1 MNNKRGGAGAK
12 IILVLILMIAS
23 AVGGAYGY
31 RVVDGKFAVRE
42 ANKIVDSVKVSDY
55 DAPENT
61 EIQGYIDNAKSDLET
76 ASTRKE
82 VYEILVDFRENVSG
96 VLTRTQKELAEARKA
111 AEEAK
116 NNRYNDSDNSNNGY
130 NNDSGNY
137 GNGYN
142 NDNSQSGNNNYNY
155 DDNNGYNDNNSNN
168 NNNNNNNSNNNSDNS
183 SNDSNNNSGSSAIT
197 NDDGTSGKQSGRGLL
212 NSLLGGDDN

>member
-116 NNRYNDSDNSNNGY
+116 NNSYNNNNNNNNGNNGY
-130 NNDSGNY
+130 NNDSGNN
-137 GNGYN
+137 GNSYN
-142 NDNSQSGNNNYNY
+142 NDSDQSGNSNYNY

-168 NNNNNNNSNNNSDNS
+168 NNNNNNNS

>member
-96 VLTRTQKELAEARKA
+96 VLTRTQKELAEKSGVRQSNISRIENGICSPTIATL
-111 AEEAK
+111 EALAT
-116 NNRYNDSDNSNNGY
+116 GM
-130 NNDSGNY
+130 
-137 GNGYN
+137 
-142 NDNSQSGNNNYNY
+142 
-155 DDNNGYNDNNSNN
+155 
-168 NNNNNNNSNNNSDNS
+168 
-183 SNDSNNNSGSSAIT
+183 
-197 NDDGTSGKQSGRGLL
+197 GKKLIVSFE
-212 NSLLGGDDN
+212 

>member
-116 NNRYNDSDNSNNGY
+116 NNSYNNNNNNNNGNNGY
-130 NNDSGNY
+130 NNDSGNN
-137 GNGYN
+137 GNSYN
-142 NDNSQSGNNNYNY
+142 NDSDQSGNNNYNY

-168 NNNNNNNSNNNSDNS
+168 NNNNNNNS
-183 SNDSNNNSGSSAIT
+183 SNDSNNNRGSSAIT

>member
-116 NNRYNDSDNSNNGY
+116 NNSYNNNNNNNNGNNGY
-130 NNDSGNY
+130 NNDSGNN
-137 GNGYN
+137 GNSYN
-142 NDNSQSGNNNYNY
+142 NDSDQSGNNNYNY

-168 NNNNNNNSNNNSDNS
+168 NNNNNNNS